1 MYYKKKMLTN
11 ATHKSRKGLNNE
23 GIRCEIELL
32 KEIRDKIK
40 NVLEFMGQDV
50 NIQNKGDQFTIKQ
63 NKRVR

>member
-11 ATHKSRKGLNNE
+11 ATHKSRKWLNNE
-23 GIRCEIELL
+23 GIGCEIELL
-32 KEIRDKIK
+32 KEISDKIK

-50 NIQNKGDQFTIKQ
+50 NRQNKGDQFTIKQ